1 MIQEKKSITKNY
13 MYNLIYQV
21 LVLISPLI
29 TIPYISRVLGAENIG
44 IYSYTLSITA
54 YFILFGALGMS
65 LYAQREIAYNQDN
78 PPKYSLIFWEMVLLR
93 IITMSISIL
102 IYYFTIIKYGT
113 YQLYYKILILEILG
127 NCIDITWF
135 FQGLEEFKKIVK
147 RNVIIKLISI
157 TCTFAFVKTSNDL
170 VIYFIIYVLT
180 LLIGNLS
187 LWLYLSRFLVKID
200 IKKMNIFRHLK
211 PTISLFIPQ
220 VAVQVY
226 TILDKTMVGTIVQ
239 EKAEVGYYDQ
249 SQKIIKIA
257 LSVVTSLGTVMLPR
271 IANNYIKNEKEAV
284 RVYMEKSFNLIFLL
298 SFPMMFG
305 VLAVSGRFVPV
316 FFGQGYDRVI
326 ILMNIISPIFILIGL
341 SNVIG
346 TQYLLPTK
354 RQKEYTISVVSGAI
368 LNFVANMCLIW
379 KLKAVGASIGTVIAE
394 IAVTSVQL
402 YFVRK
407 DFKIKD
413 LIKMSKNYI
422 ISSVIMFGVC
432 CVTGMIIKDNLIAT
446 VLEVLIGI
454 ITYFACLII
463 LKEEFIGEVL
473 DKLKIQGN
481 FKITKN
487 R

>member
-157 TCTFAFVKTSNDL
+157 TCTFALVKTSNDL

-187 LWLYLSRFLVKID
+187 LWLYLSKFLVRID
-200 IKKMNIFRHLK
+200 IRKINILRHLK
-211 PTISLFIPQ
+211 QTISLFVPQ

-346 TQYLLPTK
+346 AQYLLPTK

-379 KLKAVGASIGTVIAE
+379 NLKAVGASIGTVIAE

-463 LKEEFIGEVL
+463 LKEEFIGEIL
-473 DKLKIQGN
+473 DKLNIQRN

>member
-29 TIPYISRVLGAENIG
+29 TIPYIARVLGAENIG

-102 IYYFTIIKYGT
+102 
-113 YQLYYKILILEILG
+113 
-127 NCIDITWF
+127 
-135 FQGLEEFKKIVK
+135 
-147 RNVIIKLISI
+147 
-157 TCTFAFVKTSNDL
+157 
-170 VIYFIIYVLT
+170 T

-187 LWLYLSRFLVKID
+187 LWLYLPKFLVRID
-200 IKKMNIFRHLK
+200 IRKINILRHLK
-211 PTISLFIPQ
+211 QTISLFVPQ

-305 VLAVSGRFVPV
+305 V
-316 FFGQGYDRVI
+316 
-326 ILMNIISPIFILIGL
+326 
-341 SNVIG
+341 
-346 TQYLLPTK
+346 
-354 RQKEYTISVVSGAI
+354 
-368 LNFVANMCLIW
+368 
-379 KLKAVGASIGTVIAE
+379 
-394 IAVTSVQL
+394 
-402 YFVRK
+402 
-407 DFKIKD
+407 
-413 LIKMSKNYI
+413 
-422 ISSVIMFGVC
+422 C

-454 ITYFACLII
+454 ITYFDCLII
-463 LKEEFIGEVL
+463 LKEEFIGEIL
-473 DKLKIQGN
+473 DKLNIQRN

>member
-29 TIPYISRVLGAENIG
+29 TIPYIARVLGAENIG

-113 YQLYYKILILEILG
+113 YQLYYKIL
-127 NCIDITWF
+127 
-135 FQGLEEFKKIVK
+135 
-147 RNVIIKLISI
+147 
-157 TCTFAFVKTSNDL
+157 
-170 VIYFIIYVLT
+170 T

-187 LWLYLSRFLVKID
+187 LWLYLPKFLVRID
-200 IKKMNIFRHLK
+200 IRKINILRHLK
-211 PTISLFIPQ
+211 QTISLFVPQ

-284 RVYMEKSFNLIFLL
+284 RAYMKKSFNLIFLL
-298 SFPMMFG
+298 SFPM
-305 VLAVSGRFVPV
+305 
-316 FFGQGYDRVI
+316 
-326 ILMNIISPIFILIGL
+326 
-341 SNVIG
+341 
-346 TQYLLPTK
+346 
-354 RQKEYTISVVSGAI
+354 
-368 LNFVANMCLIW
+368 
-379 KLKAVGASIGTVIAE
+379 
-394 IAVTSVQL
+394 
-402 YFVRK
+402 
-407 DFKIKD
+407 
-413 LIKMSKNYI
+413 
-422 ISSVIMFGVC
+422 MFGVC

-463 LKEEFIGEVL
+463 LKEEFIGEIL
-473 DKLKIQGN
+473 DKLNIQRN

>member
-1 MIQEKKSITKNY
+1 MFRKEKSLTKNY
-13 MYNLIYQV
+13 VYNLIYQV
-21 LVLISPLI
+21 LVLLAPLI
-29 TIPYISRVLGAENIG
+29 TTPYISRVLGAENIG

-65 LYAQREIAYNQDN
+65 LYAQREVAYNQDE
-78 PPKYSLIFWEMVLLR
+78 PQTYSLIFWEMVVLR

-102 IYYFTIIKYGT
+102 IYYFTIIQYGT
-113 YQLYYKILILEILG
+113 YQLYYKILILEMLG

-187 LWLYLSRFLVKID
+187 LWLYLPRFLVKID

-284 RVYMEKSFNLIFLL
+284 RAYMKKSFNLIFLL

-305 VLAVSGRFVPV
+305 VLAVSGRFVPI
-316 FFGQGYDRVI
+316 FFGQGYGRVI
-326 ILMNIISPIFILIGL
+326 ILMNVISPIFVLIGL
-341 SNVIG
+341 SNVMG

-354 RQKEYTISVVSGAI
+354 RQKEYTISVVSGAV

-394 IAVTSVQL
+394 TAVTYVQL

-413 LIKMSKNYI
+413 LLKMSKNYI

-432 CVTGMIIKDNLIAT
+432 CVTGMIIKDNLIAI

-463 LKEEFIGEVL
+463 LKEEFIGEIL
-473 DKLKIQGN
+473 DKLNIQRN

>member
-78 PPKYSLIFWEMVLLR
+78 TPKYSLIFWEMVLLR

-157 TCTFAFVKTSNDL
+157 TCTFALVKTSNDL

-187 LWLYLSRFLVKID
+187 LWLYLPKFLVRID
-200 IKKMNIFRHLK
+200 IRKINILRHLK
-211 PTISLFIPQ
+211 QTISLFVPQ

-346 TQYLLPTK
+346 AQYLLPTK

-463 LKEEFIGEVL
+463 LKEEFIGEIL
-473 DKLKIQGN
+473 DKLNIQRN

>member
-147 RNVIIKLISI
+147 RNIIIKLISI
-157 TCTFAFVKTSNDL
+157 TCTFALVKTSNDL

-187 LWLYLSRFLVKID
+187 LWLYLPKFLVRID
-200 IKKMNIFRHLK
+200 IRKINILRHLK
-211 PTISLFIPQ
+211 QTISLFVPQ

-346 TQYLLPTK
+346 AQYLLPTK

-402 YFVRK
+402 YFVSK

-463 LKEEFIGEVL
+463 LKEEFIGEIL
-473 DKLKIQGN
+473 DKLNIQRN

>member
-54 YFILFGALGMS
+54 YFILFGTLGMS

-157 TCTFAFVKTSNDL
+157 TCTFALVKTSNDL

-187 LWLYLSRFLVKID
+187 LWIYLPKFLVRID
-200 IKKMNIFRHLK
+200 IRKINILRHLK
-211 PTISLFIPQ
+211 QTISLFVPQ
-220 VAVQVY
+220 LAVQVY

-257 LSVVTSLGTVMLPR
+257 LSVITSLGTVMLPR

-326 ILMNIISPIFILIGL
+326 ILMNIISPIFILIAL

-346 TQYLLPTK
+346 AQYLLPTK

-407 DFKIKD
+407 DFKIKN

-463 LKEEFIGEVL
+463 LKEEFIGEIL
-473 DKLKIQGN
+473 DKLNIQRN
-481 FKITKN
+481 FKNTKN

>member
-187 LWLYLSRFLVKID
+187 LWLYFPRFLVKID

-346 TQYLLPTK
+346 AQYLLPTK

-463 LKEEFIGEVL
+463 LKEEFIGEIL
-473 DKLKIQGN
+473 DKLNIQRN

>member
-29 TIPYISRVLGAENIG
+29 TIPYIARVLGAENIG

-113 YQLYYKILILEILG
+113 YQLYYKIL
-127 NCIDITWF
+127 
-135 FQGLEEFKKIVK
+135 
-147 RNVIIKLISI
+147 
-157 TCTFAFVKTSNDL
+157 
-170 VIYFIIYVLT
+170 T

-187 LWLYLSRFLVKID
+187 LWLYLPKFLVRID
-200 IKKMNIFRHLK
+200 IRKINILRHLK
-211 PTISLFIPQ
+211 QTISLFVPQ

-305 VLAVSGRFVPV
+305 V
-316 FFGQGYDRVI
+316 
-326 ILMNIISPIFILIGL
+326 
-341 SNVIG
+341 
-346 TQYLLPTK
+346 
-354 RQKEYTISVVSGAI
+354 
-368 LNFVANMCLIW
+368 
-379 KLKAVGASIGTVIAE
+379 
-394 IAVTSVQL
+394 
-402 YFVRK
+402 
-407 DFKIKD
+407 
-413 LIKMSKNYI
+413 
-422 ISSVIMFGVC
+422 C

-463 LKEEFIGEVL
+463 LKEEFIGEIL
-473 DKLKIQGN
+473 DKLNIQRN

>member
-29 TIPYISRVLGAENIG
+29 TIPYIARVLGAENIG

-102 IYYFTIIKYGT
+102 
-113 YQLYYKILILEILG
+113 
-127 NCIDITWF
+127 
-135 FQGLEEFKKIVK
+135 
-147 RNVIIKLISI
+147 
-157 TCTFAFVKTSNDL
+157 
-170 VIYFIIYVLT
+170 T

-187 LWLYLSRFLVKID
+187 LWLYLPKFLVRID
-200 IKKMNIFRHLK
+200 IRKINILRHLK
-211 PTISLFIPQ
+211 QTISLFVPQ

-257 LSVVTSLGTVMLPR
+257 LSVVTSLGTVMFPR

-298 SFPMMFG
+298 SFPM
-305 VLAVSGRFVPV
+305 
-316 FFGQGYDRVI
+316 
-326 ILMNIISPIFILIGL
+326 
-341 SNVIG
+341 
-346 TQYLLPTK
+346 
-354 RQKEYTISVVSGAI
+354 
-368 LNFVANMCLIW
+368 
-379 KLKAVGASIGTVIAE
+379 
-394 IAVTSVQL
+394 
-402 YFVRK
+402 
-407 DFKIKD
+407 
-413 LIKMSKNYI
+413 
-422 ISSVIMFGVC
+422 MFGVC

-463 LKEEFIGEVL
+463 LKEEFIGEIL
-473 DKLKIQGN
+473 DKLNIQRN

>member
-147 RNVIIKLISI
+147 RNIIIKLISI
-157 TCTFAFVKTSNDL
+157 TCTFALVKTSNDL

-187 LWLYLSRFLVKID
+187 LWLYLPKFLVRID
-200 IKKMNIFRHLK
+200 IRKINILRHLK
-211 PTISLFIPQ
+211 QTISLFVPQ

-346 TQYLLPTK
+346 AQYLLPTK

-463 LKEEFIGEVL
+463 LKEEFIGEIL
-473 DKLKIQGN
+473 DKLNIQRN

>member
-65 LYAQREIAYNQDN
+65 LYAQREIAYNQDS

-157 TCTFAFVKTSNDL
+157 TCTFALVKTSNDL

-187 LWLYLSRFLVKID
+187 LWIYLPKFLVRID
-200 IKKMNIFRHLK
+200 IRKINVLRHLK
-211 PTISLFIPQ
+211 QTSSLFVPQ
-220 VAVQVY
+220 LAVQVY

-326 ILMNIISPIFILIGL
+326 ILMNIISPIFILIAL

-346 TQYLLPTK
+346 AQYLLPTK

-463 LKEEFIGEVL
+463 LKEEFIGEIL
-473 DKLKIQGN
+473 DKLNIQRN
-481 FKITKN
+481 F
-487 R
+487 

>member
-29 TIPYISRVLGAENIG
+29 TTPYISRVLGAENIG

-65 LYAQREIAYNQDN
+65 LYAQREVAYNQDE
-78 PPKYSLIFWEMVLLR
+78 PQTYSLIFWEMVVLR

-102 IYYFTIIKYGT
+102 IYYVTIIQYGT

-157 TCTFAFVKTSNDL
+157 TCTFALVKTSNDL

-187 LWLYLSRFLVKID
+187 LWLYLPKFLVRID
-200 IKKMNIFRHLK
+200 IRKINILRHLK
-211 PTISLFIPQ
+211 QTISLFVPQ

-305 VLAVSGRFVPV
+305 VLAVSGRLVPV

-346 TQYLLPTK
+346 AQYLLPTK

-463 LKEEFIGEVL
+463 LKEKFIGEIL
-473 DKLKIQGN
+473 DKLNIQRN

>member
-147 RNVIIKLISI
+147 RNIIIKLISI
-157 TCTFAFVKTSNDL
+157 TCTFALVKTSNDL

-187 LWLYLSRFLVKID
+187 LWLYLPKFLVRID
-200 IKKMNIFRHLK
+200 IRKINILRHLK
-211 PTISLFIPQ
+211 QTISLFVPQ

-305 VLAVSGRFVPV
+305 VLALSGRFVPV

-346 TQYLLPTK
+346 AQYLLPTK

-432 CVTGMIIKDNLIAT
+432 CVTDMIIKDNLIAT

-463 LKEEFIGEVL
+463 LKEEFIGEIL
-473 DKLKIQGN
+473 DKLNIQRN

>member
-157 TCTFAFVKTSNDL
+157 TCTFALVKTSNDL

-187 LWLYLSRFLVKID
+187 LWLYLSKFLVRID
-200 IKKMNIFRHLK
+200 IRKINILRHLK
-211 PTISLFIPQ
+211 QTISLFVPQ

-346 TQYLLPTK
+346 AQYLLPTK
-354 RQKEYTISVVSGAI
+354 RQKEYTISVVNGAI

-463 LKEEFIGEVL
+463 LKEEFIGEIL
-473 DKLKIQGN
+473 DKLNIQRN

>member
-463 LKEEFIGEVL
+463 LKEEFIGEIL
-473 DKLKIQGN
+473 DKLNIQRN

>member
-29 TIPYISRVLGAENIG
+29 TIPYIARVLGAENIG

-102 IYYFTIIKYGT
+102 
-113 YQLYYKILILEILG
+113 
-127 NCIDITWF
+127 
-135 FQGLEEFKKIVK
+135 
-147 RNVIIKLISI
+147 
-157 TCTFAFVKTSNDL
+157 
-170 VIYFIIYVLT
+170 T

-187 LWLYLSRFLVKID
+187 LWLYLPKFLVRID
-200 IKKMNIFRHLK
+200 IRKINILRHLK
-211 PTISLFIPQ
+211 QTISLFVPK

-305 VLAVSGRFVPV
+305 V
-316 FFGQGYDRVI
+316 
-326 ILMNIISPIFILIGL
+326 
-341 SNVIG
+341 
-346 TQYLLPTK
+346 
-354 RQKEYTISVVSGAI
+354 
-368 LNFVANMCLIW
+368 
-379 KLKAVGASIGTVIAE
+379 
-394 IAVTSVQL
+394 
-402 YFVRK
+402 
-407 DFKIKD
+407 
-413 LIKMSKNYI
+413 
-422 ISSVIMFGVC
+422 C

-463 LKEEFIGEVL
+463 LKEEFIGEIL
-473 DKLKIQGN
+473 DKLNIQRN

>member
-29 TIPYISRVLGAENIG
+29 TIPYIARVLGAENIG

-113 YQLYYKILILEILG
+113 YQLYYKIL
-127 NCIDITWF
+127 
-135 FQGLEEFKKIVK
+135 
-147 RNVIIKLISI
+147 
-157 TCTFAFVKTSNDL
+157 
-170 VIYFIIYVLT
+170 T

-187 LWLYLSRFLVKID
+187 LWLYLPKFLVRID
-200 IKKMNIFRHLK
+200 IRKINILRHLK
-211 PTISLFIPQ
+211 QTISLFVPQ

-284 RVYMEKSFNLIFLL
+284 RAYMKKSFNLIFLL
-298 SFPMMFG
+298 SFQM
-305 VLAVSGRFVPV
+305 
-316 FFGQGYDRVI
+316 
-326 ILMNIISPIFILIGL
+326 
-341 SNVIG
+341 
-346 TQYLLPTK
+346 
-354 RQKEYTISVVSGAI
+354 
-368 LNFVANMCLIW
+368 
-379 KLKAVGASIGTVIAE
+379 
-394 IAVTSVQL
+394 
-402 YFVRK
+402 
-407 DFKIKD
+407 
-413 LIKMSKNYI
+413 
-422 ISSVIMFGVC
+422 MFGVC

-463 LKEEFIGEVL
+463 LKEEFIGEIL
-473 DKLKIQGN
+473 DKLNIQRN

>member
-29 TIPYISRVLGAENIG
+29 TIPYIARVLGAENIG

-102 IYYFTIIKYGT
+102 IYYFTIIKYET

-187 LWLYLSRFLVKID
+187 LWLYLPRFLVKID

-211 PTISLFIPQ
+211 QTISLFVPQ

-305 VLAVSGRFVPV
+305 V
-316 FFGQGYDRVI
+316 
-326 ILMNIISPIFILIGL
+326 
-341 SNVIG
+341 
-346 TQYLLPTK
+346 
-354 RQKEYTISVVSGAI
+354 
-368 LNFVANMCLIW
+368 
-379 KLKAVGASIGTVIAE
+379 
-394 IAVTSVQL
+394 
-402 YFVRK
+402 
-407 DFKIKD
+407 
-413 LIKMSKNYI
+413 
-422 ISSVIMFGVC
+422 C

-463 LKEEFIGEVL
+463 LKEEFIGEIL
-473 DKLKIQGN
+473 DKLNIQRN

>member
-157 TCTFAFVKTSNDL
+157 TCTFALVKTSNDL

-187 LWLYLSRFLVKID
+187 LWLYLSKFLVRID
-200 IKKMNIFRHLK
+200 IRKINILRHLK
-211 PTISLFIPQ
+211 QTISVFVPQ

-346 TQYLLPTK
+346 AQYLLPTK
-354 RQKEYTISVVSGAI
+354 RQKEYTISVVNGAI

-463 LKEEFIGEVL
+463 LKEEFIGEIL
-473 DKLKIQGN
+473 DKLNIQRN

>member
-1 MIQEKKSITKNY
+1 M
-13 MYNLIYQV
+13 
-21 LVLISPLI
+21 
-29 TIPYISRVLGAENIG
+29 
-44 IYSYTLSITA
+44 
-54 YFILFGALGMS
+54 
-65 LYAQREIAYNQDN
+65 
-78 PPKYSLIFWEMVLLR
+78 
-93 IITMSISIL
+93 
-102 IYYFTIIKYGT
+102 
-113 YQLYYKILILEILG
+113 
-127 NCIDITWF
+127 
-135 FQGLEEFKKIVK
+135 
-147 RNVIIKLISI
+147 
-157 TCTFAFVKTSNDL
+157 
-170 VIYFIIYVLT
+170 
-180 LLIGNLS
+180 
-187 LWLYLSRFLVKID
+187 
-200 IKKMNIFRHLK
+200 
-211 PTISLFIPQ
+211 
-220 VAVQVY
+220 
-226 TILDKTMVGTIVQ
+226 
-239 EKAEVGYYDQ
+239 
-249 SQKIIKIA
+249 
-257 LSVVTSLGTVMLPR
+257 
-271 IANNYIKNEKEAV
+271 
-284 RVYMEKSFNLIFLL
+284 
-298 SFPMMFG
+298 
-305 VLAVSGRFVPV
+305 
-316 FFGQGYDRVI
+316 I

-346 TQYLLPTK
+346 AQYLLPTK

-463 LKEEFIGEVL
+463 LKEEFIGEIL
-473 DKLKIQGN
+473 DKLNIQRN

>member
-157 TCTFAFVKTSNDL
+157 TCTFALVKTSNDL

-187 LWLYLSRFLVKID
+187 LWLYLSKFLVRID
-200 IKKMNIFRHLK
+200 IRKINILRHLK
-211 PTISLFIPQ
+211 QTISLFVPQ

-226 TILDKTMVGTIVQ
+226 TILDKTMVGSIVQ

-346 TQYLLPTK
+346 AQYLLPTK
-354 RQKEYTISVVSGAI
+354 RQKEYTISVVNGAI

-463 LKEEFIGEVL
+463 LKEEFIGEIL
-473 DKLKIQGN
+473 DKLNIQRN